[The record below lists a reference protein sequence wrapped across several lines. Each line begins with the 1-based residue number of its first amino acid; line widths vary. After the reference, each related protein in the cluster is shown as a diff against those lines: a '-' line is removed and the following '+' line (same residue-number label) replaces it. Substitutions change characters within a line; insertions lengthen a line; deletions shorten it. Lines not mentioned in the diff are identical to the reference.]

1 LRGGRHGVASLKFF
15 HLFPQQSEKLLFD
28 ALLDIDSGDA
38 IVGLSVVVKGI
49 LDDLAGGEG

>member
-1 LRGGRHGVASLKFF
+1 LKFF